1 MSRRTDQTRSAYSG
15 GFSLIE
21 LMIALMLGALITTGI
36 VQMFSSNQRNYQML
50 IGQARLQESGRF
62 ALEFMSQPVRMAG
75 YGGCFSEEGEARN
88 VLNGAQPPF
97 EFDMLT
103 SLQAYEATSTT
114 PATWSPA
121 LGTLP
126 TGANGI
132 DTAQI
137 AAGSDVLVVRS
148 GSFDYLQVIQ
158 SQAAG
163 TGDLV
168 TQIPVDVTQYD
179 AGDILLVSD
188 CTKAAIFQVTNSATG
203 GGRFFIQHSTGG
215 GVAPGNGSSDLSGN
229 GSVFDVDS
237 EVYRIETT
245 VFFIAPSARLNNVGV
260 SPMSLWQKVGVSAPV
275 ELVDG
280 VEDLQVIFGVDTDGD
295 NAPNRYQTF
304 QQVID
309 PTNIVTVRLQVS
321 VTSVDAVSGQ
331 GDGLLRRTFSKTI
344 AIRNRV

>member
-1 MSRRTDQTRSAYSG
+1 MSRRTDQTRRAYTG
-15 GFSLIE
+15 GFSLVE

-62 ALEFMSQPVRMAG
+62 ALDFMTQPVRMAG

-126 TGANGI
+126 TGVNGI
-132 DTAQI
+132 DPAQI
-137 AAGSDVLVVRS
+137 VPGSDVLVVRA
-148 GSFDYLQVIQ
+148 GSFDYLQLVQ

-163 TGDLV
+163 TGDLI
-168 TQIPVDVTQYD
+168 TQIPVDATQYD

-188 CTKAAIFQVTNSATG
+188 CTKAAIFQVTNSATAA
-203 GGRFFIQHSTGG
+203 GRFFIQHSTGG

-229 GSVFDVDS
+229 GSIFDVDS

-245 VFFIAPSARLNNVGV
+245 VFFIAPSTRLNNVGV
-260 SPMSLWQKVGVSAPV
+260 APMSLWQKVGVSAPV

-295 NAPNRYQTF
+295 DAPNRYQTF
-304 QQVID
+304 QSVID

-321 VTSVDAVSGQ
+321 VTSVDSVSGQ